1 MGEAGIVGIAGSRV
15 GRPGKVEEQ
24 EIQDERVVALALADL
39 RYFGLLYERYADR
52 LYWYASVRTGSA
64 AAADDVVGE
73 TMVTVIEQLHRFDA
87 RRGSFASWL
96 FSIAHRKIVDQHRYH
111 QRLRRFLT
119 RSGHRLEL
127 AAEEDA
133 LDRVL
138 RHERGSQLY
147 AALQALPAADQDVI
161 ALRYSAELSSAE
173 IAAALGITP
182 VAARKRLSRVLKRL
196 EAHLRDEG
204 RPA

>member
-1 MGEAGIVGIAGSRV
+1 MR
-15 GRPGKVEEQ
+15 
-24 EIQDERVVALALADL
+24 DERLVGMALGDL
-39 RYFGLLYERYADR
+39 RWFGLLYERYADR

-96 FSIAHRKIVDQHRYH
+96 FAIAHRKIVDQHRYH

-127 AAEEDA
+127 AEEEDA
-133 LDRVL
+133 LERVL
-138 RHERGSQLY
+138 RHERSGQLH
-147 AALQALPAADQDVI
+147 AALRELPAADQDVI
-161 ALRYSAELSSAE
+161 ALRFSAELSSAE
-173 IAAALGITP
+173 IAGVLGVTP
-182 VAARKRLSRVLKRL
+182 VAARKRLSRALERL
-196 EAHLRDEG
+196 EARLREEG
-204 RPA
+204 PQA

>member
-1 MGEAGIVGIAGSRV
+1 M

-133 LDRVL
+133 QDRVL
-138 RHERGSQLY
+138 RHERSSRLY
-147 AALQALPAADQDVI
+147 AALLGLPAAEQDII

-182 VAARKRLSRVLKRL
+182 VAARKRLSRALKSL